1 MVLRLHMAAQLI
13 ERFVVLFF
21 LQVRQLVHHDHPQK
35 ILRRI
40 AKDGGDANFGF
51 RLQLAAL
58 NAGDGGMQAERV
70 VEHVDLVVVHHLI
83 DRRRAAQIARLQILG
98 VLVQRFIVVDIVT
111 LRIAL
116 FQHLAETVLFD

>member
-1 MVLRLHMAAQLI
+1 M
-13 ERFVVLFF
+13 
-21 LQVRQLVHHDHPQK
+21 HHDHPQK
-35 ILRRI
+35 ILRRV

-51 RLQLAAL
+51 GLQLAAL